1 MPAANRLLTF
11 TAFAILA
18 TLALPC
24 VASAQCM
31 LGLPDAQGISTE
43 GGNPFQAEYSS
54 QMVLA
59 SPATTALVPQQ
70 GTRSVARDS
79 QGRVRM
85 DMFLGK
91 YRTKSPDG
99 ATNEVERHYIS
110 ICDPVT
116 KKSIQLDTVSKTAT
130 IREFLSTPVPPN
142 PPPNETQQSFCTRY
156 FSLRRHFQETGSE
169 DLGYRLI
176 DSFNAHGV
184 RTMLVS
190 QASQKGVL
198 KSVEAYT
205 EEWCSD
211 ELGAVLLKVFATGVG
226 SGHRRETGF
235 ANIVRG
241 EPDASLF
248 EIPPDY
254 TVVERATEGNR
265 PVLGRPMLRPMPQ
278 PAESNKPQ

>member
-1 MPAANRLLTF
+1 MPAGNLIPTF
-11 TAFAILA
+11 TVFAILSG
-18 TLALPC
+18 LAIPRA
-24 VASAQCM
+24 ASAQCM
-31 LGLPDAQGISTE
+31 AGLPDAQGISVE
-43 GGNPFQAEYSS
+43 SGNPFQAEYSS
-54 QMVLA
+54 QMTPA
-59 SPATTALVPQQ
+59 SPATAALVPQQ
-70 GTRSVARDS
+70 GARSVARDS

-91 YRTKSPDG
+91 YKTTSPDG
-99 ATNEVERHYIS
+99 ATSDVERHYIS

-130 IREFLSTPVPPN
+130 IREFLSTPPSPN
-142 PPPNETQQSFCTRY
+142 PPPTEVQQSFCTRY

-169 DLGYRLI
+169 DLGNRLI
-176 DSFNAHGV
+176 DGFNAHGV
-184 RTMLVS
+184 RTMLVT

-211 ELGAVLLKVFATGVG
+211 ELGAVLLKVFGTGVA

-235 ANIVRG
+235 ANIVRS

-254 TVVERATEGNR
+254 TIVERATEGNR
-265 PVLGRPMLRPMPQ
+265 PVLGRPLLRPI
-278 PAESNKPQ
+278 PAPPDSKP